1 MAPSKGALPA
11 APMEPSL
18 ELDLPIA
25 ARGARLASLHAA
37 LRDAM
42 AGGRLA
48 PGLRLPSTREL
59 AAQLGVSRNTV
70 VAAYELLAAEG
81 WLQSRGAGG
90 SFVAELPQAAA
101 TRPDR
106 AGVAPWADSRW
117 LRGEGAVWPAPA
129 GSGAA
134 PAYRFKTGSPEVAGF
149 PFDVLRRLQT
159 RALQAAARE
168 PAHYADP
175 QGLLA
180 LREAIA
186 GHVSSARA
194 VGCTAEDVLI
204 TAGAQQA
211 FDLIARVLV
220 TPGRTRVAVEDPG
233 YPPLHAALRA
243 AGALLAP
250 VPVDREGLVVAAL
263 PADARLVCVT
273 PSHQSPLGV
282 AMSLARRR
290 ELLNWAAARQAV
302 VIEDDYDGEFRF
314 TARPL
319 DALKTLDRDGRVFY
333 VGTLSKSML
342 PALRLGYVVA
352 PAWAREALV
361 ALKRVVD
368 GGTPALTQAAV
379 ADFIAEGHLLRHVR
393 RMRGEYA
400 ERRRVLVH
408 MLQRHLGERAALYPA
423 VAGLHLAVALPGV
436 NAVELARRA
445 WAAGVGV
452 EPLSRFRLDPA
463 RRDGDDGL
471 VLGYGSITAARI
483 PEAVRRLARVLGT
496 L

>member
-1 MAPSKGALPA
+1 MD
-11 APMEPSL
+11 PSL
-18 ELDLPIA
+18 ELDLKLA
-25 ARGARLASLHAA
+25 ERGSRLASLHAA
-37 LRDAM
+37 LRDAI

-48 PGLRLPSTREL
+48 PGLRLPSSREL
-59 AAQLGVSRNTV
+59 AVRVGVSRNTA
-70 VAAYELLAAEG
+70 VAAYELLASEG
-81 WLQSRGAGG
+81 WLESRGAGG
-90 SFVAELPQAAA
+90 SFVAELPRAAVA
-101 TRPDR
+101 VSDR
-106 AGVAPWADSRW
+106 ASVAPWADSRW
-117 LRGEGAVWPAPA
+117 LRGETGGWPALLTSGPAPA
-129 GSGAA
+129 
-134 PAYRFKTGSPEVAGF
+134 YQFKTGLPDTASF

-168 PAHYADP
+168 PARYPEA
-175 QGLLA
+175 QGLQA
-180 LREAIA
+180 LRAAIA
-186 GHVSSARA
+186 GHVSSSRA
-194 VGCTAEDVLI
+194 VACTADDVVI

-220 TPGRTRVAVEDPG
+220 TPGRTLAAVENPG
-233 YPPLHAALRA
+233 YPPLRAALLA
-243 AGALLAP
+243 AGARLAP
-250 VPVDREGLVVAAL
+250 VPLDAEGLVVGAL
-263 PADARLVCVT
+263 AEDACIVCVT
-273 PSHQSPLGV
+273 PSHQAPLGM

-290 ELLNWAAARQAV
+290 DLLNWAAARQAV

-314 TARPL
+314 TSRPL

-361 ALKRVVD
+361 AAKHAASF
-368 GGTPALTQAAV
+368 GTPALMQAAV

-400 ERRRVLVH
+400 ERRRVLEQ
-408 MLQRHLGERAALYPA
+408 MLKRHLGERVAIFPA
-423 VAGLHLAVALPGV
+423 IAGLHLAVALPGV
-436 NAVELARRA
+436 NADELTRRA

-452 EPLSRFRLDPA
+452 EPLSRYWLDTGA
-463 RRDGDDGL
+463 GKGGVQGL

-483 PEAVRRLARVLGT
+483 PEAVRRLAKVLGT